1 MVHRPAEWFR
11 IMAVL
16 SGVVGVAMVFVLNA
30 LIHGSLPLWAHIPL
44 TILTLTIVGGSAVL
58 TGVAF
63 VEFHARSSKESEQQ
77 IH

>member
-11 IMAVL
+11 IVAVL

-30 LIHGSLPLWAHIPL
+30 LIHGDLPLWIHVPA
-44 TILTLTIVGGSAVL
+44 TILTLTVVGGSAIL

-63 VEFHARSSKESEQQ
+63 VEFNARSQSNPGEQV
-77 IH
+77 H